1 MLNIVKNRFKFLTAA
16 IVAFVVSII
25 LLVIFGLQ
33 PGLEFTSGTMMTLRF
48 EDSPALEVSDIRS
61 AMSDIGYSNAV
72 IQSTASGDFQ
82 IRISLVDNATI
93 NDIESKLEAKY
104 GKVTENGVTNIEPT
118 IAAQTVRATLFAVLA
133 AAVGILLYVT
143 FAFRRM
149 PKPFRYGVCVIA
161 ALIWDLVMVI
171 GVFALIGGIG
181 NWEINLMFITGLL
194 SIIGYSVNDKIV
206 MFDRIREN
214 KKRMISANFSTIA
227 NTSVVESINRSLIT
241 SITTALAVIA
251 LMFFVGSSIRNFLVV
266 LLLGIIFGTYSSIF
280 FAVQLL
286 TVWENKEWKG
296 LIPGG
301 KKD

>member
-1 MLNIVKNRFKFLTAA
+1 
-16 IVAFVVSII
+16 
-25 LLVIFGLQ
+25 
-33 PGLEFTSGTMMTLRF
+33 
-48 EDSPALEVSDIRS
+48 
-61 AMSDIGYSNAV
+61 
-72 IQSTASGDFQ
+72 
-82 IRISLVDNATI
+82 
-93 NDIESKLEAKY
+93 
-104 GKVTENGVTNIEPT
+104 
-118 IAAQTVRATLFAVLA
+118 
-133 AAVGILLYVT
+133 
-143 FAFRRM
+143 M

-181 NWEINLMFITGLL
+181 HWEINLMFITGLL

-286 TVWENKEWKG
+286 TIWENKEWKG

>member
-1 MLNIVKNRFKFLTAA
+1 MLNVVKNRFKFLTAA
-16 IVAFVVSII
+16 VIAFFVSIV

-48 EDSPALEVSDIRS
+48 EDAAELEVSDVRS
-61 AMSDIGYSNAV
+61 AMSDIGYANAV
-72 IQSTASGDFQ
+72 VQSTASGDFQ

-93 NDIESKLEAKY
+93 NDIEAKLEDKF
-104 GKVTENGVTNIEPT
+104 GKVTENGLTNIEPT
-118 IAAQTVRATLFAVLA
+118 IASQTVRATLIAVIA
-133 AAVGILLYVT
+133 ASIGILLYVT

-149 PKPFRYGVCVIA
+149 PNPFKYGVCVIA

-171 GVFALIGGIG
+171 GVFALIGGILD
-181 NWEINLMFITGLL
+181 WEINLMFITGLL

-214 KKRMISANFSTIA
+214 KKRAVSANFSTIA
-227 NTSVVESINRSLIT
+227 NTSIIESINRSLIT
-241 SITTALAVIA
+241 SVTTALAVIA
-251 LMFFVGSSIRNFLVV
+251 LMFFVGSTIRNFLVV

-286 TVWENKEWKG
+286 TIWENKEWKG